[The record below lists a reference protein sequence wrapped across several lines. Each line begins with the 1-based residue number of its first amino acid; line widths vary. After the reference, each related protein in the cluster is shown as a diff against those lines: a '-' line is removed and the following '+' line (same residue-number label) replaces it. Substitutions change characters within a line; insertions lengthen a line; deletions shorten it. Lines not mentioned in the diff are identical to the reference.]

1 MLKELTLRNIA
12 TIDELRLECGPGF
25 QVLTG
30 ETGAGKSILVE
41 AIGLIMGDRADST
54 LVRDGTPEALVE
66 AVFDVSQ
73 LSEVQGLV
81 DELGLSHP
89 DGGEELI
96 IKRLLGADGR
106 GRVFVNGQRATVA
119 AITKLSRGLIDF
131 TGQHQQIDLLDAS
144 NDAQTL
150 DAFLTTPASL
160 SEYQQAYQIF
170 RRAEAELEALQ
181 KAEAQK
187 GDRLEWL
194 DARLKEIEK
203 VDLSHSQIEED
214 LLAGRARLRHS
225 VHLAEIASVAEQS
238 LVGSKF
244 NVASQIRHLRTLIE
258 KRPEVALMLSAPL
271 KLLEE
276 LQIRAEDV
284 AYELARA
291 TDGVGDAESA
301 SLDAIEAKL
310 FQIAQLKRKFGPELS
325 DVLAHAEAMQKEQ
338 TLLADSD
345 AALAQL
351 GKARDQAFQKLIV
364 AAQGLSQARAQA
376 KKQIEEAIKI
386 QLRELLMPDVSFLVD
401 LTAVGS
407 PDDAASYGSSGFERV
422 TFLLSPNPG
431 LSPRP
436 LAKVASGGEASR
448 IFLALKQILT
458 RKRAGGTL
466 IFDEIDTGISGA
478 AVELVGKKLKALAE
492 RFQVFC
498 VTHNAPIA
506 ALADRHFT
514 VSKTVVSGKT
524 FTRVTDLKGEAR
536 IQEMARLM
544 GGVEISKTSV
554 AHAREL
560 LRKGKA

>member
-12 TIDELRLECGPGF
+12 TIDELRLICGSGF

-73 LSEVQGLV
+73 LPASQELV
-81 DELGLSHP
+81 AELGLSNP

-119 AITKLSRGLIDF
+119 ALTKLSRGLIDF
-131 TGQHQQIDLLDAS
+131 TGQHQQIDLLDTS

-150 DAFLTTPASL
+150 DAFLTFPDGL
-160 SEYQQAYQIF
+160 QGYQSAYLVF
-170 RRAEAELEALQ
+170 CKAEAELESLQ

-194 DARLKEIEK
+194 EVRLKEIEK
-203 VDLSHSQIEED
+203 VDLSHPQIED
-214 LLAGRARLRHS
+214 HLLAERGRMRHS
-225 VHLAEIASVAEQS
+225 VHLAEIASVSEQS
-238 LVGSKF
+238 LTGGKANVVG
-244 NVASQIRHLRTLIE
+244 QIRHLRTLIE
-258 KRPEVALMLSAPL
+258 KKPEVAQLLLGPL
-271 KLLEE
+271 KLLDD
-276 LQIRAEDV
+276 LQMRAEDV
-284 AYELARA
+284 AYELAKA
-291 TDGVGDAESA
+291 TDGVGDGGSA
-301 SLDAIEAKL
+301 SLDVIEAKL
-310 FQIAQLKRKFGPELS
+310 FQLAQLKRKFGPELS
-325 DVLAHAEAMQKEQ
+325 DVLGQAEAMQKERA
-338 TLLADSD
+338 LLVDSD
-345 AALAQL
+345 VALVQL
-351 GKARDQAFQKLIV
+351 GKARDKAFQCLKI
-364 AAQGLSQARAQA
+364 AAQELGKARSLA

-386 QLRELLMPDVSFLVD
+386 QLRELLMPDVHFLVD
-401 LTAVGS
+401 LMAPGS
-407 PDDAASYGSSGFERV
+407 FEDPAAYGPNGFERV

-458 RKRAGGTL
+458 RQRVGGTL

-478 AVELVGKKLKALAE
+478 AVELVGKKLKNLAE

-524 FTRVTDLKGEAR
+524 FTRVTDLSGDAR
-536 IQEMARLM
+536 VQEVARLM